1 MGIGKRIREARERIG
16 LTQKELAHKIGV
28 TSSAIANYE
37 NDTSH
42 PKEPVLYS
50 LIDALDIEP
59 NFLFQDCV
67 NVSASNT
74 LTPEEYDLVL
84 KFKKLD
90 SYSKKV
96 VLSIIELELER
107 GVKQS

>member
-1 MGIGKRIREARERIG
+1 MGIGRRIREARELAG
-16 LTQKELAHKIGV
+16 LTQKELARKIGV

-42 PKEPVLYS
+42 PKESILYA

-67 NVSASNT
+67 SVSPSNT
-74 LTPEEYDLVL
+74 IASEEYDMVL
-84 KFKKLD
+84 KFRKLD
-90 SYSKKV
+90 SYSKKI

-107 GVKQS
+107 GSK